1 MTERKEHEAC
11 LVSGSKDLY
20 KLKGYEA
27 ANLVKSKPL
36 GFVFSKS
43 IPTNEELVKHYDK
56 YSRQDY
62 LSPVTIKR
70 FDELLAGFE
79 KYRKT
84 NRILDVGCGVGYFL
98 QHALTKGWEVYGTE
112 FTDAA
117 IESCSSK
124 GINMQQGALSTGW
137 YEKDSFDIITSFEVI
152 EHINN
157 PVTEVNNFYQLLRK
171 GGVLYFT
178 TPNFN
183 CFERFWL
190 KSEYSVICYP
200 EHLCYYTPKTI
211 DFLMK
216 QAGLKKVNLTTSG
229 ISLSRLSNTYNNQA
243 ETVIDTKELVSS
255 TTKDERLR
263 VWTEN
268 FYVGNIIKKMVNG
281 LLSTFGIGNT
291 IKGVYMK

>member
-1 MTERKEHEAC
+1 MDRKEHEAC
-11 LVSGSKDLY
+11 LLSGSKDLFR
-20 KLKGYEA
+20 LKGYEE

-36 GFVFSKS
+36 GFIFSKS
-43 IPTNEELVKHYDK
+43 IPTKEQLVKHYDR

-70 FDELLAGFE
+70 FDELLAVFE
-79 KYRKT
+79 KYRKN

-98 QHALTKGWEVYGTE
+98 QHAITKGWEVYGTE

-124 GINMQQGALSTGW
+124 GINMKQGTISTDW

-157 PVTEVNNFYQLLRK
+157 PLDEVKNFYQLLRK
-171 GGVLYFT
+171 GGLLYFT

-190 KSEYSVICYP
+190 KSAYSVICYP

-216 QAGLKKVNLTTSG
+216 QVGLKKVSLTTSG
-229 ISLSRLSNTYNNQA
+229 ISISRLSNSYNNQA
-243 ETVIDTKELVSS
+243 ETVIENKELVSS

-268 FYVGNIIKKMVNG
+268 FYVGNIIKILVNG
-281 LLSTFGIGNT
+281 MLNTFGIGNT

>member
-1 MTERKEHEAC
+1 MERKEHDEC
-11 LVSGSKDLY
+11 LVSGSRDLRR
-20 KLKGYEA
+20 LKGYEA

-43 IPTNEELVKHYDK
+43 IPTNEELTSHYEK

-70 FDELLAGFE
+70 YDELLAVFE

-84 NRILDVGCGVGYFL
+84 NRILDVGCGIGYFL
-98 QHALTKGWEVYGTE
+98 QYAAAKGGWEVYGTE

-117 IESCSSK
+117 IASCVAK
-124 GINMQQGALSTGW
+124 GIHMKQGALSTGW
-137 YEKDSFDIITSFEVI
+137 YEKESFDIITSFEVL

-157 PVTEVNNFYQLLRK
+157 PRTEVKNFFQLLRN

-190 KSEYSVICYP
+190 KSKYSVICYP
-200 EHLCYYTPKTI
+200 EHLCYYTPETV
-211 DFLMK
+211 DFLMTH
-216 QAGLKKVNLTTSG
+216 AGFRKVSLKTSG
-229 ISLSRLSNTYNNQA
+229 ISISRLSTSYNNQE
-243 ETVIDTKELVSS
+243 ETVIENKELISS
-255 TTKDERLR
+255 TTKDEKLR
-263 VWTEN
+263 VWTEK
-268 FYVGNIIKKMVNG
+268 FYIGTFIKKLVNG
-281 LLSTFGIGNT
+281 ILNAFGIGNS
-291 IKGVYMK
+291 IKGLYIK

>member
-1 MTERKEHEAC
+1 MIPKEHDAC
-11 LVSGSKDLY
+11 LLSGSKDLH
-20 KLKGYEA
+20 KLIGYEA

-43 IPTNEELVKHYDK
+43 IPSNEELVKHYEK
-56 YSRQDY
+56 YTREDY

-70 FDELLAGFE
+70 YDEILTDFE

-84 NRILDVGCGVGYFL
+84 NKILDVGCGVGYFL
-98 QHALTKGWEVYGTE
+98 HHAASKGWEVYGTE

-117 IESCSSK
+117 IELCNSK
-124 GINMQQGALSTGW
+124 GINMQQGVLNTGW
-137 YEKDSFDIITSFEVI
+137 YNEESFDIITSFEVI

-157 PVTEVNNFYQLLRK
+157 PVPEVQNFYKLLRK
-171 GGVLYFT
+171 GGIFYFT

-216 QAGLKKVNLTTSG
+216 RFGFKKVSLNTSG
-229 ISLSRLSNTYNNQA
+229 ISLSRLSTSYNNKE

-268 FYVGNIIKKMVNG
+268 FYIGGIIKKVING
-281 LLSTFGIGNT
+281 ILNTFNIGNN
-291 IKGVYMK
+291 IKGVYIK

>member
-1 MTERKEHEAC
+1 MERKEHNEC
-11 LVSGSKDLY
+11 LISGSKDLRR
-20 KLKGYEA
+20 LKGYEE
-27 ANLVKSKPL
+27 ANLVKSEPL

-43 IPTNEELVKHYDK
+43 IPTNEELVKHYEK

-70 FDELLAGFE
+70 YDELLAMFE

-84 NRILDVGCGVGYFL
+84 NRMLDAGCGIGYFL
-98 QHALTKGWEVYGTE
+98 QYAAKKGWEVYGTE

-117 IESCSSK
+117 IESCEAK
-124 GINMQQGALSTGW
+124 GIIMKKGQLSVDW
-137 YEKDSFDIITSFEVI
+137 YEEGFFDIITSFEVL

-157 PVTEVNNFYQLLRK
+157 PVPEVNNFQKLLRK

-190 KSEYSVICYP
+190 RSKYSVICYP
-200 EHLCYYTPKTI
+200 EHLCYYTPRTVN
-211 DFLMK
+211 FLMRK
-216 QAGLKKVNLTTSG
+216 MGLHKVSLKTSG
-229 ISLSRLSNTYNNQA
+229 ISLSRLSNSCAQA
-243 ETVIDTKELVSS
+243 GEAVIDTKKIISG
-255 TTKDERLR
+255 TTKDEKLR

-268 FYVGNIIKKMVNG
+268 F
-281 LLSTFGIGNT
+281 FIGNFVKRAINMVLNT
-291 IKGVYMK
+291 FNIGNSIKGLYIKE

>member
-1 MTERKEHEAC
+1 MERKEHTQC
-11 LVSGSKDLY
+11 LISGSTDLQR
-20 KLKGYEA
+20 LKGYEEP
-27 ANLVKSKPL
+27 NLVKSKPL

-43 IPTNEELVKHYDK
+43 IPTGEELVKHYEK
-56 YSRQDY
+56 YSREDY

-70 FDELLAGFE
+70 YDELLAMFE

-98 QHALTKGWEVYGTE
+98 QHAATKGWEVYGTE

-117 IESCSSK
+117 VASCEAK
-124 GINMQQGALSTGW
+124 GILMKQGPLSTDW
-137 YEKDSFDIITSFEVI
+137 YEKESFDVITSFEVL

-157 PVTEVNNFYQLLRK
+157 PVPEVSNFYKLLRK

-190 KSEYSVICYP
+190 KSKYSVICYP
-200 EHLCYYTPKTI
+200 EHLCYYTPKTVN
-211 DFLMK
+211 FLMNK
-216 QAGLKKVNLTTSG
+216 IGFAKVSLKTSG
-229 ISLSRLSNTYNNQA
+229 ISLSRLSTSYNNEQ
-243 ETVIDTKELVSS
+243 ETVIENKQLISS

-268 FYVGNIIKKMVNG
+268 F
-281 LLSTFGIGNT
+281 FIGNFVKRVINGVLNT
-291 IKGVYMK
+291 FNIGNSIKGLYIK